1 MGDQLAYTF
10 IISIGSILASS
21 GFWMWMMKK
30 LSGKDA
36 ANRMLMGLG
45 HDRIIY
51 LGLHFI
57 DRGFVST
64 DEYENLYEF
73 LYTPY
78 REMGGNGSAC
88 RIMDEV
94 KKLPLKKGPINEN
107 FEQQMGKSGSS
118 KIY

>member
-1 MGDQLAYTF
+1 MEQIG
-10 IISIGSILASS
+10 ISIVVTLFASS
-21 GFWMWMMKK
+21 GFWMYVMKK
-30 LSGKDA
+30 LDRKSATTK
-36 ANRMLMGLG
+36 MLMGLG

-73 LYTPY
+73 LYMPY

-94 KKLPLKKGPINEN
+94 KKLPLKKGPINEK
-107 FEQQMGKSGSS
+107 FEQQMAQSGSA